1 MRLRKARSTGSIFAV
16 ALAAA
21 TLALVGAPT
30 LSAAKKAV
38 KVVAPQISKVETS
51 GTKVTVSG
59 RVTLPENTP
68 SERRRTRV
76 QLTLSNGGSAIGRR
90 TVKISAKRAFK
101 ASWSTKL
108 SGSLTLTVRV
118 TIKGKDAG
126 KAVKRTLVITTSP
139 GTNPNPSQQLIG
151 TFDLQPGTA
160 PVGDAPTGSYFQML
174 LPGGA
179 VFGNLD
185 SPAANKN
192 YTTLTPGTDGG
203 LSTVAYQP
211 PPTPAFSGG
220 TSGSALA
227 SAIVKPVS
235 FEGVNF
241 GIVTASTD
249 PQLGEHDPLPSISA
263 QGDTLTGQVT
273 AWSAQWNGSSF
284 NQGTPKPNGSVPSPT
299 TTLTGTYDP
308 ATHAFTLE
316 WESLIVGGSFNGFSG
331 RWHLAGT
338 FVPAS

>member
-76 QLTLSNGGSAIGRR
+76 QLTLSNGGSAIERR

-126 KAVKRTLVITTSP
+126 KAVKRTLVITERSTCKQGPRRPAERRPVPTFRCFCLVGRCSETS
-139 GTNPNPSQQLIG
+139 TH
-151 TFDLQPGTA
+151 
-160 PVGDAPTGSYFQML
+160 
-174 LPGGA
+174 
-179 VFGNLD
+179 
-185 SPAANKN
+185 
-192 YTTLTPGTDGG
+192 
-203 LSTVAYQP
+203 P
-211 PPTPAFSGG
+211 PPTR
-220 TSGSALA
+220 
-227 SAIVKPVS
+227 
-235 FEGVNF
+235 
-241 GIVTASTD
+241 
-249 PQLGEHDPLPSISA
+249 
-263 QGDTLTGQVT
+263 
-273 AWSAQWNGSSF
+273 
-284 NQGTPKPNGSVPSPT
+284 T
-299 TTLTGTYDP
+299 TRRSRQAP
-308 ATHAFTLE
+308 ME
-316 WESLIVGGSFNGFSG
+316 V
-331 RWHLAGT
+331 
-338 FVPAS
+338 